1 MREQTFAAP
10 GDVSGEALLAQL
22 RAELQ
27 AERMQRQ
34 ALAQELAAVRAGADD
49 FAGAVSHDLRAN
61 LRHIVAYAG
70 LVREELGEAPKPE
83 LLSYLETVTRS
94 AQRMGLQMSGLLA
107 LSQIG
112 RVPLDLA
119 ALDVRALIEEARQ
132 GLPVELAGQQTAWH
146 VADDFPLVQ
155 GDAALLRQLWSHLLS
170 NALKFTALRAPARVE
185 LGWETLPDASLCA
198 LFVRDNGAGFNPR
211 LKDRLFRPFQRLH
224 GAGPFDGLGL
234 GLAQAKKIVQRH
246 GGSIEAES
254 DGESG
259 CLVRFTLPRAPAG
272 GVAAP

>member
-1 MREQTFAAP
+1 MSDQTVAAP
-10 GDVSGEALLAQL
+10 GDASGEALLAQL

-27 AERMQRQ
+27 AVQLQRH
-34 ALAQELAAVRAGADD
+34 ALAQELAAVRAGADE

-70 LVREELGEAPKPE
+70 LVREELGETPKPE
-83 LLSYLETVTRS
+83 LLSYLETVTRA
-94 AQRMGLQMSGLLA
+94 AQRMGLQMNGLLA
-107 LSQIG
+107 LSHIG
-112 RVPLDLA
+112 RVPLDKA
-119 ALDVRALIEEARQ
+119 TLDVRVLIDEARQ
-132 GLPVELAGQQTAWH
+132 GLPAGGAQGPVEWH

-155 GDAALLRQLWSHLLS
+155 GDAALLRQLWGHLLS
-170 NALKFTALRAPARVE
+170 NALKFTALRAPARVA
-185 LGWETLPDASLCA
+185 LGWEMQPDDALCT

-224 GAGPFDGLGL
+224 GAGPFDGQGL

-254 DGESG
+254 DGETG
-259 CLVRFTLPRAPAG
+259 CLVRFTLPRAAG
-272 GVAAP
+272 AAAP

>member
-1 MREQTFAAP
+1 MRDQTFAAP
-10 GDVSGEALLAQL
+10 DDVSGEALLAQL
-22 RAELQ
+22 RTELQ

-70 LVREELGEAPKPE
+70 LMREELGEAPRPE

-94 AQRMGLQMSGLLA
+94 AQRMGLQMNGLLA

-112 RVPLDLA
+112 RVPLDPA

-132 GLPVELAGQQTAWH
+132 GLREESLQRQVEWQ
-146 VADDFPLVQ
+146 VADDFPLLL
-155 GDAALLRQLWSHLLS
+155 GDAALLRQLWEQLLS

-185 LGWETLPDASLCA
+185 LGWEAQPGGALCT

-224 GAGPFDGLGL
+224 GAGLFDGQGL
-234 GLAQAKKIVQRH
+234 GLAQAKKIVLRH

-254 DGESG
+254 DGETG
-259 CLVRFTLPRAPAG
+259 CLVRFTLPLAPAAG
-272 GVAAP
+272 AAAP